1 VGGRPGSGILLTLAK
16 EADGTMIF
24 ECPNC
29 KETIDST
36 EKQCRFCSAPIDA
49 GAAERAAKTLARV
62 NQACSDASFMR
73 TAAVALLVF
82 FGMLFIPLVSWYGT
96 WGCLILFAAVL
107 VMVVR
112 WWLRFW
118 NIESDDDDFVR
129 SRRTVGVVTL
139 LLFFP
144 VIRFVSVLA
153 IALFGPGN

>member
-1 VGGRPGSGILLTLAK
+1 
-16 EADGTMIF
+16 MIF

-29 KETIDST
+29 KETIDSAAR
-36 EKQCRFCSAPIDA
+36 QCRFCSAPIDP
-49 GAAERAAKTLARV
+49 GVAEKAAKTLAKV

-73 TAAVALLVF
+73 TAAIALLAF
-82 FGMLFIPLVSWYGT
+82 FGMMFVPLVSWYGT
-96 WGCLILFAAVL
+96 WGCLILFVAVL

-118 NIESDDDDFVR
+118 HIETEDDDFIR
-129 SRRTVGVVTL
+129 ARRTVAVISA

-153 IALFGPGN
+153 IALFGLGAH